1 MRGSNSCAPKNKC
14 VMVVTSHKSVMS
26 LYGYSSIRRGAAM
39 HSLMIAGVALA
50 ILGAATQAQASM
62 TASNSRPI
70 EPGCTI
76 ANGATDAD
84 ITGDRPAEV
93 APTLSSANTV
103 TNASVTTPATNAI
116 DGTANHD
123 RRKTEQ
129 AGHWNEVVQRVEER
143 AWRKPM
149 QRAADES
156 KVGSLK
162 RAFARLERVLDTQKV
177 RRSVLARYR

>member
-1 MRGSNSCAPKNKC
+1 MN
-14 VMVVTSHKSVMS
+14 
-26 LYGYSSIRRGAAM
+26 
-39 HSLMIAGVALA
+39 SLMVAGVALA

-62 TASNSRPI
+62 TVSTSRPI

-76 ANGATDAD
+76 ATGTTDAD

-93 APTLSSANTV
+93 APSLSSATTV
-103 TNASVTTPATNAI
+103 ANATVPMPATDAI

-129 AGHWNEVVQRVEER
+129 AGHWNEVVQRVER

>member
-1 MRGSNSCAPKNKC
+1 
-14 VMVVTSHKSVMS
+14 
-26 LYGYSSIRRGAAM
+26 M

-84 ITGDRPAEV
+84 ITGDRPTEA
-93 APTLSSANTV
+93 APTLSSATTV
-103 TNASVTTPATNAI
+103 TNVTVTTPATSAI
-116 DGTANHD
+116 NGTATYD
-123 RRKTEQ
+123 RRRTEQ
-129 AGHWNEVVQRVEER
+129 AGHLKEVVQRVEER
-143 AWRKPM
+143 AWGKPM
-149 QRAADES
+149 QRAIDES

-177 RRSVLARYR
+177 KRSVLARYR

>member
-1 MRGSNSCAPKNKC
+1 MNS
-14 VMVVTSHKSVMS
+14 V
-26 LYGYSSIRRGAAM
+26 
-39 HSLMIAGVALA
+39 MIAGVALA

-62 TASNSRPI
+62 TVSTSRPI

-76 ANGATDAD
+76 AAGTTDAD
-84 ITGDRPAEV
+84 IAGDRSADV
-93 APTLSSANTV
+93 APSLSSATTV
-103 TNASVTTPATNAI
+103 TNATVTTPATNAI
-116 DGTANHD
+116 DATANHD

-129 AGHWNEVVQRVEER
+129 AGHWNEVVQRMEQR
-143 AWRKPM
+143 AWRNPM

>member
-1 MRGSNSCAPKNKC
+1 
-14 VMVVTSHKSVMS
+14 
-26 LYGYSSIRRGAAM
+26 M

-62 TASNSRPI
+62 TVSNSRPI
-70 EPGCTI
+70 EPGCTV
-76 ANGATDAD
+76 ATGATDAD
-84 ITGDRPAEV
+84 IAGDRPADV
-93 APTLSSANTV
+93 APSLSSATTV
-103 TNASVTTPATNAI
+103 TNVTVTTPVTNAI
-116 DGTANHD
+116 DSTANHD

-129 AGHWNEVVQRVEER
+129 AGRWNEVVPRMEER
-143 AWRKPM
+143 AWRRPM
-149 QRAADES
+149 QRAMDES

>member
-1 MRGSNSCAPKNKC
+1 MN
-14 VMVVTSHKSVMS
+14 
-26 LYGYSSIRRGAAM
+26 
-39 HSLMIAGVALA
+39 SLMIAGVVLA
-50 ILGAATQAQASM
+50 ILGAATQSQASM
-62 TASNSRPI
+62 TVSTSRPI

-76 ANGATDAD
+76 ATGTTDAD
-84 ITGDRPAEV
+84 VAGDRPADV
-93 APTLSSANTV
+93 APSLSSATTV
-103 TNASVTTPATNAI
+103 TNVTVTTPATNAI

-129 AGHWNEVVQRVEER
+129 AGHWNEMVQHAEER

-156 KVGSLK
+156 KVGLLK
-162 RAFARLERVLDTQKV
+162 RAFARLERVLDSQKV

>member
-1 MRGSNSCAPKNKC
+1 MNG
-14 VMVVTSHKSVMS
+14 
-26 LYGYSSIRRGAAM
+26 
-39 HSLMIAGVALA
+39 LMIAGVALA

-62 TASNSRPI
+62 TVSNSRPI

-76 ANGATDAD
+76 TTGTTDSD
-84 ITGDRPAEV
+84 IAGDRPADV
-93 APTLSSANTV
+93 APSLSSATSV
-103 TNASVTTPATNAI
+103 TNVTVTTPATDAN

-129 AGHWNEVVQRVEER
+129 ASHWNEVAQRIEER

-162 RAFARLERVLDTQKV
+162 RAFARFERVLDMQKV
-177 RRSVLARYR
+177 RRTVLARYR

>member
-1 MRGSNSCAPKNKC
+1 MN
-14 VMVVTSHKSVMS
+14 
-26 LYGYSSIRRGAAM
+26 
-39 HSLMIAGVALA
+39 SLMIAGVALA

-62 TASNSRPI
+62 TASTSRPI

-76 ANGATDAD
+76 ATGTTDTD
-84 ITGDRPAEV
+84 ISGDRPADV
-93 APTLSSANTV
+93 APSLSSATTV
-103 TNASVTTPATNAI
+103 TNVTLTTPAANAI

-129 AGHWNEVVQRVEER
+129 AARWNEVVQRVEER

-149 QRAADES
+149 QRAPDES